1 MTVSTV
7 EYFIS
12 LGGTEC
18 LCALLERKLFGP
30 GAKENDSL
38 ARGL

>member
-1 MTVSTV
+1 MTASTV

-12 LGGTEC
+12 LGGPEC
-18 LCALLERKLFGP
+18 LFDLLERKRFGP
-30 GAKENDSL
+30 GAKEIGSL